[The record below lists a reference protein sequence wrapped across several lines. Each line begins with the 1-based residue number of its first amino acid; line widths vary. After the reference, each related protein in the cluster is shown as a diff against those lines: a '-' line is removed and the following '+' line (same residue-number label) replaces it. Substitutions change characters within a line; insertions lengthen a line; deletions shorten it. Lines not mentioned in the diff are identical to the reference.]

1 MTSSYKEH
9 EHQYS
14 LSPTLCYQ
22 TPNHLKGHRH
32 HWHHKNLINQAPI
45 IQMENKMVTKH
56 QDHKLQVK
64 SITQSTKSTSIH
76 KEGKTQYM

>member
-45 IQMENKMVTKH
+45 IQRENKVVTKH
-56 QDHKLQVK
+56 EDHKLIHNNPPMGKEASNNQPK
-64 SITQSTKSTSIH
+64 S
-76 KEGKTQYM
+76 